1 MSIREI
7 FDVLVFLPMINT
19 NSIPFI
25 VRVQMMVKIAGPV
38 EKFPPTIYNNL
49 QLPLIGAG
57 ASGVLFKKKDTC
69 LRRCLSDI

>member
-1 MSIREI
+1 
-7 FDVLVFLPMINT
+7 
-19 NSIPFI
+19 
-25 VRVQMMVKIAGPV
+25 MMVKIAGPV